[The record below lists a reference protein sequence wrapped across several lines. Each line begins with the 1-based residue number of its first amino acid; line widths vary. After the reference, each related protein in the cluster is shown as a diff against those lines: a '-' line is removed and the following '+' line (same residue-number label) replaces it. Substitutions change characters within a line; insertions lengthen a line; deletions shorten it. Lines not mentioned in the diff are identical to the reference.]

1 MPHSLLSPPSE
12 HASESIPFVDDGWD
26 RPRSPAHLPP
36 ISPKPNLDLPRA
48 IAEGLRWL
56 AGATLLR
63 MVVEATFLQSP
74 LWSLSGLM
82 GLALLLAPAAMGL
95 ALSHYYP
102 SMRMV
107 VAYRLMFVMI
117 GLLLG
122 GRV

>member
-12 HASESIPFVDDGWD
+12 HASEAIQFLDDGWD
-26 RPRSPAHLPP
+26 RPRSSKSIPLMAPEP
-36 ISPKPNLDLPRA
+36 TLDLRRA
-48 IAEGLRWL
+48 IAAGLRWL

-82 GLALLLAPAAMGL
+82 GLALLLAPAAVGL

-102 SMRMV
+102 SLRMV